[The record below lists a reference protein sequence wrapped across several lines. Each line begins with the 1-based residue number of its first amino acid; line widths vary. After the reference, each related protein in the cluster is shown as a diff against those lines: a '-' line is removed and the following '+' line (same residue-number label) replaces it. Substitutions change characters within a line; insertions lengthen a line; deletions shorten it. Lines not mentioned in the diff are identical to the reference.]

1 MVRVVG
7 RKLLERAKGQ
17 RSSVDSMGFELG
29 WGIKRLGIFLHQF
42 ERFSRYVDTVASLS
56 AARWI

>member
-1 MVRVVG
+1 
-7 RKLLERAKGQ
+7 
-17 RSSVDSMGFELG
+17 MGFELG